1 LVTLAQ
7 AHKKKESVW
16 LNNKEQWLY

>member
-16 LNNKEQWLY
+16 LNNNEQWLY